1 MNKFFKTFFL
11 TFFLCILNAYGG
23 NNTSILKLTDEEKE
37 WLKEHPVITVQN
49 EKDWPPFNFNKNGA
63 PGGVSIDYMNLLAGK
78 LNIKVKYITG
88 KSWNDYLDMM
98 KDKKLDV
105 ILNIVKTPERQKYIL
120 YTEPYIE
127 NPNVLVSLKDKPYE
141 NIQQL
146 TGKTVAIQKGFFYE
160 EVLSK
165 SFPNIKQLQLQN
177 TSECLKAVTFGKA
190 DAMFGELAVVQY
202 LIEKGLFTN
211 IKVSGEVNLGNHDL
225 TNLRIGVRKD
235 WPTLQT
241 ILIKAM
247 KNVTSEEMAK
257 ISKKWLAAT
266 DWNKIVQLTTEEQEW
281 LKQHPIITF
290 SGDPGWM
297 PQESFTKDG
306 KYIGIAADYLKIIE
320 NKLNIKFNIIP
331 SSSWDQT
338 LQMAKNHTVDI
349 ISETANDEGEKYLN
363 FTKDYIHFPVVVVL
377 DSNEPP
383 IRDLNELEQN
393 KKVCIVSGYGYVPKL
408 KQKYPKLNYV
418 ESVTV
423 KEGLMLVAL
432 GQADAFVGSISTVGY
447 LIPKLGIKNLK
458 IAGETPVSIDLAY
471 GVRKDWPILV
481 SILNKAINSIS
492 QEEINEITGKWIT
505 TKFIKQ
511 VDYSVIWKILLIALT
526 ILIVIIIWA
535 YFLKREIKNRKKA
548 EEHFSSLV
556 ANIPGVVSRFKI
568 DNNWSMIFISKE
580 IEALCGYP
588 YSDFTQGL
596 RKFISIIHPEDRK
609 RTHNNILQSVKTKK
623 PYTHEYRI
631 IDKKNKIHWV
641 LAKGQAIY
649 DKYGKPNYLDGMIFD
664 ITEKKLLEDSHQ
676 KNRRRLQTILDNAK
690 VVISM
695 KDNNGVF
702 LVVNKYFEEVI
713 GIKKENVI
721 GKKFTDLFPNDDLTK
736 RVSKFE
742 EEILSSGKIKTFEEE
757 LPHPDGSIHSYIT
770 TQVPLFD
777 NDNNTYGLCAIATD
791 ITEVKDIQKEL
802 NKAKKIAE
810 EATKAKGDFLANMSH
825 EIRTPMNAILGLNY
839 LQQKTDLN
847 HKQDEYARK
856 IEYSAKNLLG
866 IINDI
871 LDFSKI
877 EAGKLDI
884 EEIDFNLNDVL
895 DNLSNMMSVK
905 AQEKEIELIIV
916 KDKKVPS
923 YFIGDPL
930 RLGQVL
936 INLSTNAI
944 KFTDKGEVKVKVET
958 VKLNKKSVTLKF
970 SVSDTGIGL
979 SEEQKN
985 KLFQSFQQADTST
998 TRKYGGTG
1006 LGLSIS
1012 KKLVEL
1018 MNGNIGVDS
1027 VVGKGSTFYFT
1038 ASFAISEKKK
1048 GHIQVIPEIIQN
1060 LKVLIVDDNETV
1072 IEVLSDYCRDF
1083 KFIVQ
1088 TAGNGKEALEIL
1100 KKDPSISVVLMDW
1113 KMPVMDGLEASRRIK
1128 NDPKIK
1134 PKPKIIMITNYGRE
1148 EISTQAEKI
1157 GLDGFLIKP
1166 VNQSL
1171 LLDTVVQA
1179 FGETITS
1186 KITTQK
1192 KKKKTGALESIR
1204 GVSLLLVE
1212 DNEINQQVAVEL
1224 LESEGLTVE
1233 VADNGKIAVDMIT
1246 NNRDKY
1252 SLVFMDLQM
1261 PVMDGYTA
1269 VEHIRSNKDFDSLP
1283 IIAMTADAMSG
1294 VQEKVLSI
1302 GMNDYITKPINV
1314 DELYKTLLK
1323 WIKPEDI
1330 KDRPKK
1336 EKRKKVE
1343 KNTPLEILLPKIP
1356 GIDIKSGL
1364 KRLAGNKKLY
1374 MKILQQ
1380 FAENNREFS
1389 RNVLKAVESK
1399 DQELSVRAAHTLKGV
1414 AGNIGATDLFT
1425 VTKDLEGM
1433 LHENFPDLDTVKK
1446 LLDKVNELLIPLVEA
1461 IDELRKKQ
1469 EVCKKA
1475 EVSDLDLEKV
1485 KQAVVELKT
1494 RLEEY
1499 SAESSESFDNLKD
1512 LLSGHGFEMQII
1524 ELEKH
1529 INAYDFENAV
1539 EVLEKLSGIIKM

>member
-1 MNKFFKTFFL
+1 MRKNVLSFFL
-11 TFFLCILNAYGG
+11 LFLLLIFCAHSS
-23 NNTSILKLTDEEKE
+23 NNTSSLNLTGEEQK

-49 EKDWPPFNFNKNGA
+49 EKDWPPFNFNDKGS
-63 PGGVSIDYMNLLAGK
+63 PQGLSIDYMNLLAGK
-78 LNIKVKYITG
+78 LDIKVKYITG
-88 KSWNDYLDMM
+88 KSWNDYLNMM
-98 KDKKLDV
+98 REKKLDV

-202 LIEKGLFTN
+202 LIEAGLFTN
-211 IKVSGEVNLGNHDL
+211 IKVSGEVKLGNPDL

-235 WPTLQT
+235 WPTLQS
-241 ILIKAM
+241 ILTKAM

-257 ISKKWLAAT
+257 ISKKWITAT
-266 DWNKIVQLTTEEQEW
+266 DRNKIVQLTAEEQEW
-281 LKQHPIITF
+281 LKQHPNITF
-290 SGDPGWM
+290 SGDPDWM

-338 LQMAKNHTVDI
+338 IQMAKNRTVDI
-349 ISETANDEGEKYLN
+349 ISETANIEGKKYLN
-363 FTKDYIHFPVVVVL
+363 FTKEYIRFPVVVVL
-377 DSNEPP
+377 DSDKPP

-458 IAGETPVSIDLAY
+458 IAGETPLSIDLAY

-492 QEEINEITGKWIT
+492 QEEINGITGKWIT

-511 VDYSVIWKILLIALT
+511 VDYSVIWKILLIALI
-526 ILIVIIIWA
+526 ILIVVIIWA

-556 ANIPGVVSRFKI
+556 ANIPGVVSRFNI

-596 RKFISIIHPEDRK
+596 RKFVSIIHPEDRE
-609 RTHNNILQSVKTKK
+609 RTHNNILQAVKTKK

-631 IDKKNKIHWV
+631 IDSNKKNHWV

-649 DKYGKPNYLDGMIFD
+649 NKYGKPKYLDGMIFD
-664 ITEKKLLEDSHQ
+664 ITEKKLLEDNNR
-676 KNRRRLQTILDNAK
+676 KNRHRLQTILDNAK

-721 GKKFTDLFPNDDLTK
+721 GKKIIDLFPNDDLTK

-742 EEILSSGKIKTFEEE
+742 EGILSSGKIKTFEEE

-777 NDNNTYGLCAIATD
+777 ENNNVYGLCAIATD
-791 ITEVKDIQKEL
+791 ITEVKNIQKEL
-802 NKAKKIAE
+802 NKAKFTAE
-810 EATKAKGDFLANMSH
+810 EATKAKGEFLANMSH

-839 LQQKTDLN
+839 LQQKTELSS
-847 HKQDEYARK
+847 KQSEYARK
-856 IEYSAKNLLG
+856 IEYSAKNLLA

-877 EAGKLDI
+877 EAGKIDI
-884 EEIDFNLNDVL
+884 EAIDFNLNDVL
-895 DNLSNMMSVK
+895 DNVSNMMSVK
-905 AQEKEIELIIV
+905 VQQKDIELIV
-916 KDKKVPS
+916 SKNRDVPL
-923 YFIGDPL
+923 YLIGDAL

-944 KFTDKGEVKVKVET
+944 KFTEKGEVEVKVEK
-958 VKLNKKSVTLKF
+958 VKLIKKSTTLKF
-970 SVSDTGIGL
+970 SVRDTGIGL
-979 SEEQKN
+979 TEPQRA
-985 KLFQSFQQADTST
+985 KLFQSFQQADSST

-1012 KKLVEL
+1012 KKLSEL
-1018 MNGNIGVDS
+1018 MGGEIGVES
-1027 VVGKGSTFYFT
+1027 LPGEGSTFYFT
-1038 ASFAISEKKK
+1038 AEFGISEKKK
-1048 GHIQVIPEIIQN
+1048 EHVQIIPEILN
-1060 LKVLIVDDNETV
+1060 SMNVLIVDDNVTV
-1072 IEVLSDYCRDF
+1072 LEVLTNYCEDF
-1083 KFIVQ
+1083 NFNVQ
-1088 TAGNGKEALEIL
+1088 TAMNGEEALKIL
-1100 KKDPSISVVLMDW
+1100 KKDNSISVVFMDW

-1128 NDPKIK
+1128 NDPKIN
-1134 PKPKIIMITNYGRE
+1134 PKPKIIMVTSYGRE
-1148 EISTQAEKI
+1148 EIINQAEKI
-1157 GLDGFLIKP
+1157 GLNGFLIKP

-1171 LLDTVVQA
+1171 LLDTVVEA
-1179 FGETITS
+1179 FGATIAKDGIS
-1186 KITTQK
+1186 GK
-1192 KKKKTGALESIR
+1192 KKNKAVELNSIR
-1204 GVSLLLVE
+1204 GASLLLVE

-1224 LESEGLTVE
+1224 LESEGFIVE
-1233 VADNGKIAVDMIT
+1233 VADNGKTAVDKIIE
-1246 NNRDKY
+1246 NKGKY
-1252 SLVFMDLQM
+1252 NLVLMDLQM

-1269 VEHIRSNKDFDSLP
+1269 TKTIRKNKDFDSLP

-1294 VQEKVLSI
+1294 VQDKVLSI
-1302 GMNDYITKPINV
+1302 GMNDYITKPIDV
-1314 DELYKTLLK
+1314 GELYKTLLK
-1323 WIKPEDI
+1323 WIKPEEI
-1330 KDRPKK
+1330 KGTKK
-1336 EKRKKVE
+1336 QKKQA
-1343 KNTPLEILLPKIP
+1343 EIKEPAEVALPQIAGIKIEE
-1356 GIDIKSGL
+1356 GL
-1364 KRLAGNKKLY
+1364 KRVAGNKKLY
-1374 MKILQQ
+1374 LKILLQ
-1380 FAENNREFS
+1380 FADNNREFTEKIK
-1389 RNVLKAVESK
+1389 KAVKNK
-1399 DQELSVRAAHTLKGV
+1399 DQELAVRTAHTLKGV
-1414 AGNIGATDLFT
+1414 AGNLGAVDLFT
-1425 VTKDLEGM
+1425 VTKDLEGL
-1433 LHENFPDLDTVKK
+1433 LHKGITDTKAIKK
-1446 LLDKVNELLIPLVEA
+1446 LLDKVNELLIPLVET

-1469 EVCKKA
+1469 AVSEKTEVY
-1475 EVSDLDLEKV
+1475 DLDLEKV
-1485 KQAVVELKT
+1485 KQTVAELKT

-1499 SAESSESFDNLKD
+1499 STESSESFDNLKA
-1512 LLSGHGFEMQII
+1512 LLTGHGYEI
-1524 ELEKH
+1524 EVIDLEKH
-1529 INAYDFENAV
+1529 INAYDFENAL
-1539 EVLEKLSGIIKM
+1539 EVLCKLETKIF